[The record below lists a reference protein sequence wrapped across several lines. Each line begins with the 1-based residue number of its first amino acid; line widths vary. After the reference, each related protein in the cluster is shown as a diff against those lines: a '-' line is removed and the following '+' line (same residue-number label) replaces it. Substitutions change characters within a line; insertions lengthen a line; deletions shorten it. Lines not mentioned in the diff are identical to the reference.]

1 MPAIQANGIKQN
13 YEVMSPRDA
22 TGAPP
27 PTIVCVHGIL
37 IDSLAS
43 YYFTLAKAL
52 RDAGFRVVM
61 YDLRGHGNSERPPT
75 GYQLDDFVDDLTALL
90 DALDVTEPVYLL
102 GNSFGGTVA
111 YGVAERHPHRAAGVA
126 TVESEPATAPW
137 SAKMTANLHRAATQ
151 LGTFE
156 AIAWITAR
164 HGPHLARR
172 AKRAAKMLAAT
183 TLERDLPASRVLS
196 PDRIAALSCPVLAV
210 YGSESDLAEQAPV
223 LEALMPRCT
232 TVVLPGQEHSVLVE
246 VPHTVLDLLLTWIC
260 EQRKAGSGIGTGV
273 GTDAG
278 AGAGAQLSA
287 RAGASAAA
295 HARAHARA
303 RATAAAGTGAQS
315 G

>member
-1 MPAIQANGIKQN
+1 VPAIQANGIKQH
-13 YEVMSPRDA
+13 YEVMPPRDA
-22 TGAPP
+22 SGDP

-75 GYQLDDFVDDLTALL
+75 GYQLDDFVDDLAALL
-90 DALDVTEPVYLL
+90 DSLGITEPVYLL

-111 YGVAERHPHRAAGVA
+111 YGFAERHPHRAAGV
-126 TVESEPATAPW
+126 TSIESEPATAQW

-156 AIAWITAR
+156 ATAWITAR

-172 AKRAAKMLAAT
+172 SVRAAKMLAAT
-183 TLERDLPASRVLS
+183 TLERDVPASRVLT
-196 PDRIAALSCPVLAV
+196 PDRIAAIRCPVLAV
-210 YGSESDLAEQAPV
+210 YGSKSDLAEQAPV
-223 LEALMPRCT
+223 LEALLPRCT

-246 VPHTVLDLLLTWIC
+246 VPRTVLDLLLSWIA
-260 EQRKAGSGIGTGV
+260 EHRLV
-273 GTDAG
+273 GTD
-278 AGAGAQLSA
+278 
-287 RAGASAAA
+287 
-295 HARAHARA
+295 
-303 RATAAAGTGAQS
+303 AAAGTGA
-315 G
+315 

>member
-13 YEVMSPRDA
+13 YEVMPPRDA
-22 TGAPP
+22 TDGPS

-75 GYQLDDFVDDLTALL
+75 GYQVDDFVDDLTALL
-90 DALDVTEPVYLL
+90 DALDITEPVYLL

-111 YGVAERHPHRAAGVA
+111 YGFAERNPHRAAGVA
-126 TVESEPATAPW
+126 TVESEPATAQW
-137 SAKMTANLHRAATQ
+137 SVKMTANLHRAATQ

-183 TLERDLPASRVLS
+183 TLEHDLPASRVLS
-196 PDRIAALSCPVLAV
+196 PDQITALSCPVLAV

-232 TVVLPGQEHSVLVE
+232 TAILPGQEHSVLVE
-246 VPHTVLDLLLTWIC
+246 VPRTVLDLLLTWIGGH
-260 EQRKAGSGIGTGV
+260 RPVANTSGTTID
-273 GTDAG
+273 TDAG
-278 AGAGAQLSA
+278 AGAQVSV

-303 RATAAAGTGAQS
+303 RTAATAGTGAQA